1 MQCCSADS
9 KRQSTTQCFWCG
21 VAVHGL
27 AEARNFYVLC
37 TIIYV
42 DSFFIRY
49 IYYILSPFCT
59 VLKKMESLQDL
70 CLSTLKK
77 NISKY
82 DLREACEI
90 RLCAKNIGVT
100 NKKELKAWDHR
111 ILDIS
116 ERVRNSYSCNITHN
130 GRCYYRTA

>member
-1 MQCCSADS
+1 MLQC
-9 KRQSTTQCFWCG
+9 RFETTFYDTVLLVWCG
-21 VAVHGL
+21 CSWFSRDL

-70 CLSTLKK
+70 SLSAL
-77 NISKY
+77 S
-82 DLREACEI
+82 
-90 RLCAKNIGVT
+90 KNIGQYDLPELCDIRLFAKNSGVI
-100 NKKELKAWDHR
+100 NKGKLKAWDRR
-111 ILDIS
+111 ILDIFD
-116 ERVRNSYSCNITHN
+116 EVRH
-130 GRCYYRTA
+130 A

>member
-1 MQCCSADS
+1 
-9 KRQSTTQCFWCG
+9 
-21 VAVHGL
+21 
-27 AEARNFYVLC
+27 
-37 TIIYV
+37 
-42 DSFFIRY
+42 
-49 IYYILSPFCT
+49 
-59 VLKKMESLQDL
+59 MESLQDL
-70 CLSTLKK
+70 CWSTLKK

-116 ERVRNSYSCNITHN
+116 ERVRCSYSYNITHN